1 MITCDRFKTKVFQ
14 IKKCQT
20 LDAWGYTETCFSCT
34 CCKSHLIQLERAIYT
49 YVYNV
54 YNVSFERITCFT
66 FVNTVIRKHV
76 GEFE

>member
-1 MITCDRFKTKVFQ
+1 MSDIRRLGLYGNMLFVYMLQVTFNTIGK
-14 IKKCQT
+14 
-20 LDAWGYTETCFSCT
+20 
-34 CCKSHLIQLERAIYT
+34 AIYT

-76 GEFE
+76 GEVE